1 MNIYSLYIY
10 LQISIL
16 LFTLWL
22 MRITAPENAFTT
34 LRGKKENIFG
44 IWKLRIDKGL
54 LITGFG

>member
-16 LFTLWL
+16 LFTLGL

-34 LRGKKENIFG
+34 LRGKKGEDF
-44 IWKLRIDKGL
+44 
-54 LITGFG
+54 